1 MLSTEVGMS
10 LTIDFL
16 QLEAEL
22 QKEDLT
28 ALTRRRSNNR
38 RDAVRNERY
47 CKDCLSQSVDELD
60 LDSIKLHLDLV
71 NTNITIASLLQ
82 DAILIHVREEDEHHA
97 CHLKMLATRRGLTQ
111 QLNAASI
118 LGSVK

>member
-60 LDSIKLHLDLV
+60 LESIKL
-71 NTNITIASLLQ
+71 LLHT
-82 DAILIHVREEDEHHA
+82 AHV
-97 CHLKMLATRRGLTQ
+97 C
-111 QLNAASI
+111 
-118 LGSVK
+118 